1 MLWLAILVGSI
12 IGAAAHGHMRRERA
26 AAVEVYLVYLLV
38 GYYGL
43 AMVLAAL
50 VHLTNPGG
58 IAQLKGWAS
67 SEPIQTLYAF
77 ALLGM
82 AASSLLAIW
91 LRGTYLLGPAMS
103 GSILLLGGA
112 FVHGREVLTSGTFV
126 WAKDGFEFLFDL
138 VVPVAVLCL
147 AGLHWR
153 GEVDS
158 RSPLCRTH

>member
-1 MLWLAILVGSI
+1 MLWLAILVGTI
-12 IGAAAHGHMRRERA
+12 MGATVHCLMRRQRG

-50 VHLTNPGG
+50 VHLTNPAG
-58 IAQLKGWAS
+58 IAQLKGWVS

-82 AASSLLAIW
+82 AASSILTVW
-91 LRGTYLLGPAMS
+91 MRGTYLLGPAVS

-112 FVHGREVLTSGTFV
+112 FVHGREVLRSGTFA
-126 WAKDGFEFLFDL
+126 WGKDGLEFLFDF
-138 VVPVAVLCL
+138 VVPTTVLCL
-147 AGLHWR
+147 AWLHWR
-153 GEVDS
+153 GE
-158 RSPLCRTH
+158 RRRRTRG